1 MMINPWMPAKHR
13 ILKII
18 EETDME
24 STFVVEFD
32 EPYVQHGQFF
42 QISLPKIGEAPISV
56 SNFTETAIEFTI
68 RRVGKLTNVLFD
80 LQAGDDLFL
89 RGPYGNGFPLQSFK
103 GKHLV
108 VIAGGTG
115 VSPVRS
121 TLKHYVNNPAE
132 CKDVYVIA
140 GFRDPQHV
148 LFEKDLKTFAE
159 AENFHT
165 TFTLDNGTRDG
176 FKEGFAMNYV
186 KDIPFSEWGDDYA
199 VIIVGPPVMMKF
211 TAQECMKYG
220 VKEDHVYV
228 SFERKMSCALGK
240 CGHCKINETY
250 VCLEGPVFNYTKAKE
265 LVD

>member
-1 MMINPWMPAKHR
+1 MINPWMPEKHR
-13 ILKII
+13 ILNIL

-32 EPYVQHGQFF
+32 DPFVQHGQFF

-56 SNFTETAIEFTI
+56 SNFTKHTIEFTI

-80 LQAGDDLFL
+80 LEPGDDIFL
-89 RGPYGNGFPLQSFK
+89 RGPYGNGFPLSEFK
-103 GKHLV
+103 DKHVV

-121 TLKHYVNNPAE
+121 TLNHYVAHPEE
-132 CKDVYVIA
+132 CKDVYAIT

-148 LFEKDLKTFAE
+148 LFENDLKAYRD
-159 AENFHT
+159 AKNFHT
-165 TFTLDNGTRDG
+165 TFTLDHGEREG
-176 FKEGFAMNYV
+176 FKQGFALDYV
-186 KDIPFSEWGDDYA
+186 KDIPFGDWDDDYA

-211 TAQECMKYG
+211 TAQECMKHG
-220 VKEDHVYV
+220 VSEDHIYV

-265 LVD
+265 LID

>member
-1 MMINPWMPAKHR
+1 MINPWLPERHR
-13 ILKII
+13 ILEIK

-24 STFVVEFD
+24 STFVVEFN
-32 EPYVQHGQFF
+32 EPSIRHGQFF

-56 SNFTETAIEFTI
+56 SNFTDSTIEFTI
-68 RRVGKLTNVLFD
+68 RKVGMLTNVLFD
-80 LQAGDDLFL
+80 LHAGDDLYI
-89 RGPYGNGFPLQSFK
+89 RGPYGNGFPLEDFK
-103 GKHLV
+103 GKHII

-121 TLKHYVNNPAE
+121 TLNHYLNNPQDF
-132 CKDVYVIA
+132 KDVYAIA
-140 GFRDPQHV
+140 GFRDAQHV
-148 LFEKDLKTFAE
+148 LFENDLTKWRNAPH
-159 AENFHT
+159 FHT
-165 TFTLDNGTRDG
+165 TLTLDQGERVG
-176 FKEGFAMNYV
+176 FQEGFAMKYV
-186 KDIPFSEWGDDYA
+186 KDIPFQDFQDDYA

-220 VKEDHVYV
+220 VTEDHIYV

-250 VCLEGPVFNYTKAKE
+250 VCLEGPVFPYTKAQG

>member
-1 MMINPWMPAKHR
+1 MINPWMPEKHR
-13 ILKII
+13 ILNIL

-32 EPYVQHGQFF
+32 DPFVQHGQFF

-56 SNFTETAIEFTI
+56 SNFTKQTIEFTI

-80 LQAGDDLFL
+80 LEPGDDIFL
-89 RGPYGNGFPLQSFK
+89 RGPYGNGFPLSEFK
-103 GKHLV
+103 DKHVV

-121 TLKHYVNNPAE
+121 TLNHYVAHPEE
-132 CKDVYVIA
+132 CKDVYAIT

-148 LFEKDLKTFAE
+148 LFENDLKAYRN
-159 AENFHT
+159 AKNFHT
-165 TFTLDNGTRDG
+165 TFTLDHGEREG
-176 FKEGFAMNYV
+176 FKQGFALDYV
-186 KDIPFSEWGDDYA
+186 KDIPFADWGDDYA
-199 VIIVGPPVMMKF
+199 VVIVGPPVMMKF
-211 TAQECMKYG
+211 TAQECMKHG
-220 VKEDHVYV
+220 VSEDHIYV

-265 LVD
+265 LID

>member
-1 MMINPWMPAKHR
+1 MINPWMPEKHR
-13 ILKII
+13 ILNIL

-32 EPYVQHGQFF
+32 DPFVQHGQFF

-56 SNFTETAIEFTI
+56 SNFTKHTIEFTI

-80 LQAGDDLFL
+80 LEPGDDIFL
-89 RGPYGNGFPLQSFK
+89 RGPYGNGFPLSEFK
-103 GKHLV
+103 DKHVV

-121 TLKHYVNNPAE
+121 TLNHYVAHPDE
-132 CKDVYVIA
+132 CKDVYAIT

-148 LFEKDLKTFAE
+148 LFENDLKAYRD
-159 AENFHT
+159 AKNFHT
-165 TFTLDNGTRDG
+165 TFTLDHGEREG
-176 FKEGFAMNYV
+176 FKQGFALDYV
-186 KDIPFSEWGDDYA
+186 KDIPFGDWDDDYA

-211 TAQECMKYG
+211 TAQECMKHG
-220 VKEDHVYV
+220 VSEDHIYV

-265 LVD
+265 LID

>member
-1 MMINPWMPAKHR
+1 MINPWMPEKHR
-13 ILKII
+13 ILNIL

-32 EPYVQHGQFF
+32 DPFVQHGQFF

-56 SNFTETAIEFTI
+56 SNFTKHTIEFTI

-80 LQAGDDLFL
+80 LEPGDDIFL
-89 RGPYGNGFPLQSFK
+89 RGPYGNGFPLSEFK
-103 GKHLV
+103 DKHVV

-121 TLKHYVNNPAE
+121 TLNHYVAHPEE
-132 CKDVYVIA
+132 CKDVYAIT

-148 LFEKDLKTFAE
+148 LFENDLKAYRE
-159 AENFHT
+159 AKNFHT
-165 TFTLDNGTRDG
+165 TFTLDYGEREG
-176 FKEGFAMNYV
+176 FKQGFALDYV
-186 KDIPFSEWGDDYA
+186 KDIPFGDWDDDYA

-211 TAQECMKYG
+211 TAQECMKHG
-220 VKEDHVYV
+220 VSEDHIYV

-265 LVD
+265 LID